1 MAHFYILPITVVIC
15 ITVFYG
21 FIPDVRTC
29 LTEDKDVSRR
39 RFGGRDFLV
48 LFLLCAIYGTVAFY
62 NSGNT
67 ESPQSFKKFSGSGD
81 TATIELERSSN
92 LDRIFRFSG
101 ICTGNYS
108 IYFSHD
114 GENYYYADK
123 LEQEY
128 SKLLFWQDKEL
139 DSGAD
144 PTHIKFLRIEA
155 DSHLWLGEIAVFD
168 WDGNMIPI
176 SSEDAPELCDEQ
188 DLVPEESTFL
198 NSTYFDEI
206 YHART
211 ALEGL
216 SGENIYEISHPPLG
230 KIIIS
235 IGMLLFGVTPFGWR
249 FSGILFGILMLP
261 PLYAICKKMFGGIA
275 VPACTTAVFA
285 FDFMHFVQ
293 TRIATIDTYGVFF
306 IILMYLFMY
315 LYISESRDGEEKLL
329 YLFLS
334 GLCFGIGAACKWTC
348 LYAGAGLAVIWAI
361 FRVSRRKDG
370 FTAFAANCLWCVLF
384 FVIIPA
390 LIYYLS
396 YFPYGLARGMTF
408 PGMYFSREY
417 FNIVTDNQ
425 KYMFNYHSGLVA
437 EHPYSSVWYQWIF
450 DIRPILYYL
459 EYYDDGTRSVFGAFT
474 NPALTWLGVITMIM
488 TLVIS
493 IIHRD
498 NKGIFIIIGYL
509 AQLLP
514 WVFIT
519 RLTFAYHYFPSM
531 VFLSLSVG
539 YIFNAMR
546 LSVKNWRIPVYGYTA
561 LCIAVFILFYPVLS
575 GARTDG
581 SRISYFLGWLETWPF

>member
-139 DSGAD
+139 NSGAD
-144 PTHIKFLRIEA
+144 PTHIKYLRIEA

-361 FRVSRRKDG
+361 FRISRRK
-370 FTAFAANCLWCVLF
+370 WEK
-384 FVIIPA
+384 
-390 LIYYLS
+390 
-396 YFPYGLARGMTF
+396 
-408 PGMYFSREY
+408 RE
-417 FNIVTDNQ
+417 
-425 KYMFNYHSGLVA
+425 A
-437 EHPYSSVWYQWIF
+437 
-450 DIRPILYYL
+450 
-459 EYYDDGTRSVFGAFT
+459 
-474 NPALTWLGVITMIM
+474 
-488 TLVIS
+488 
-493 IIHRD
+493 
-498 NKGIFIIIGYL
+498 
-509 AQLLP
+509 
-514 WVFIT
+514 
-519 RLTFAYHYFPSM
+519 
-531 VFLSLSVG
+531 
-539 YIFNAMR
+539 
-546 LSVKNWRIPVYGYTA
+546 
-561 LCIAVFILFYPVLS
+561 
-575 GARTDG
+575 
-581 SRISYFLGWLETWPF
+581 

>member
-1 MAHFYILPITVVIC
+1 
-15 ITVFYG
+15 
-21 FIPDVRTC
+21 
-29 LTEDKDVSRR
+29 
-39 RFGGRDFLV
+39 
-48 LFLLCAIYGTVAFY
+48 
-62 NSGNT
+62 
-67 ESPQSFKKFSGSGD
+67 
-81 TATIELERSSN
+81 
-92 LDRIFRFSG
+92 
-101 ICTGNYS
+101 
-108 IYFSHD
+108 
-114 GENYYYADK
+114 
-123 LEQEY
+123 
-128 SKLLFWQDKEL
+128 
-139 DSGAD
+139 
-144 PTHIKFLRIEA
+144 
-155 DSHLWLGEIAVFD
+155 
-168 WDGNMIPI
+168 
-176 SSEDAPELCDEQ
+176 
-188 DLVPEESTFL
+188 
-198 NSTYFDEI
+198 
-206 YHART
+206 
-211 ALEGL
+211 
-216 SGENIYEISHPPLG
+216 
-230 KIIIS
+230 
-235 IGMLLFGVTPFGWR
+235 
-249 FSGILFGILMLP
+249 
-261 PLYAICKKMFGGIA
+261 MFGGIA

-315 LYISESRDGEEKLL
+315 LYISGSRDGEEKLL